1 MGEEDT
7 MKIYKRMS
15 LLLTMGIMWIGI
27 LTFSFSP
34 APTSAGSEDSPKSQV
49 ADPVSDST
57 PDEAVASTTPSP
69 TLAPTPTEAPNV
81 LTEVKLDSLNNLI
94 KNYLNAKLTCDRSS
108 FEGIVSD
115 TSLIDEDVLQARSAT
130 ILAYKDIKCY
140 YKRGYGIIDYVIYYT
155 YFMDIA
161 TIDSPAMSIDSVY
174 VTTNDAG
181 SYVIFLGA
189 LDDATE
195 AKLKKLSSE
204 DDVLELVS
212 ATYEEV
218 EKEIESDENLLAY
231 WMRLYYE
238 EEGLEDI
245 SGEDTEDALPEAT
258 SEDITATP

>member
-15 LLLTMGIMWIGI
+15 LLLSMGIMWIGI

-34 APTSAGSEDSPKSQV
+34 ASKSSGSDDLQKSKV
-49 ADPVSDST
+49 
-57 PDEAVASTTPSP
+57 ESTTSDGAQNGGEAIASPTLSP

-81 LTEVKLDSLNNLI
+81 LTEVKLESLNKLI
-94 KNYLNAKLTCDRSS
+94 ENYLAAKLTCDRTS

-115 TSLIDEDVLQARSAT
+115 TSLIDEDTLQARSAT
-130 ILAYKDIKCY
+130 ILDYKDVKCY

-155 YFMDIA
+155 YYMDIA
-161 TIDSPAMSIDSVY
+161 TIDSPAISIDSVY

-195 AKLKKLSSE
+195 AKLKELSTE

-212 ATYEEV
+212 ATYDEI
-218 EKEIESDENLLAY
+218 EKEIEADENLLAY
-231 WMRLYYE
+231 WMRLYYVDE
-238 EEGLEDI
+238 DIEEG
-245 SGEDTEDALPEAT
+245 TESNPDE
-258 SEDITATP
+258 